1 MTTDVRSCYPDTP
14 VEELL
19 ELMQG
24 LQVRRVP
31 VVDGDQRLVGIVSL
45 GDLATDDPRVA
56 AEAAGRHLH
65 PGASGSLNR
74 TDRSPARPLFALLV
88 RRWPLQGVG
97 IAHHLSGQA
106 KRWCRDGG
114 ARETCR
120 R

>member
-1 MTTDVRSCYPDTP
+1 
-14 VEELL
+14 
-19 ELMQG
+19 MQI
-24 LQVRRVP
+24 RIP
-31 VVDGDQRLVGIVSL
+31 VVDGDQRLVGILSL

-56 AEAAGRHLH
+56 AKALEDISI
-65 PGASGSLNR
+65 PVASGSLNR

-88 RRWPLQGVG
+88 RRWPLRGVG